1 MVSGAELL
9 DLDRLMSVST
19 AYWLR
24 PRLPDENVMFADVH
38 WEVIKRIIPAYDR
51 FVNLSTS
58 INRSLSAEF
67 DVSNHKLRKPA
78 IVSHFMVR
86 CVPPAA
92 GVKRVD
98 EGSKTP
104 ASLSLMSRCRVVV

>member
-1 MVSGAELL
+1 MVTLTGVYCVLAGVSGSTSDREACDAAAAVGGVGVIVAELL

-19 AYWLR
+19 DYWLA

-58 INRSLSAEF
+58 INRSLSADF
-67 DVSNHKLRKPA
+67 DVSTPHG
-78 IVSHFMVR
+78 
-86 CVPPAA
+86 PPPP
-92 GVKRVD
+92 R
-98 EGSKTP
+98 TN
-104 ASLSLMSRCRVVV
+104 

>member
-1 MVSGAELL
+1 MTATPAAAAAAAGGGGGGMLSVQLL
-9 DLDRLMSVST
+9 DLDRLMAVSSE
-19 AYWLR
+19 YWLR

-67 DVSNHKLRKPA
+67 DVG
-78 IVSHFMVR
+78 
-86 CVPPAA
+86 AA
-92 GVKRVD
+92 VVK
-98 EGSKTP
+98 
-104 ASLSLMSRCRVVV
+104 

>member
-1 MVSGAELL
+1 MLLGVERGANVAVTSTAAAAAGGGGGRTATELL
-9 DLDRLMSVST
+9 DLERLMAVST
-19 AYWLR
+19 DYWLR

-67 DVSNHKLRKPA
+67 DVRIYSGTG
-78 IVSHFMVR
+78 
-86 CVPPAA
+86 AA
-92 GVKRVD
+92 VER
-98 EGSKTP
+98 ST
-104 ASLSLMSRCRVVV
+104 LTY